1 MNGGERSRVCFLP
14 SVTLPANRRRGRQIP
29 SPIHQI
35 SAGAAEIGRA
45 RFRSKPNLLDTYRRI
60 IEYRIYEKKR
70 NQKNFL
76 ENPMRSGKSDGI
88 GEAFPRPCFIRK
100 FLISPVYFPNLSYL
114 CISSST
120 AESAPRTSQQQPAAA
135 RARQWPPH
143 LDSGAEHGPPPLK
156 LSAPARRVRPDPAP
170 LMLPAGP
177 QLAPATAC
185 DPHLARSSPLPAIFP
200 CGSQAWREEREVVS
214 ANGGGR

>member
-45 RFRSKPNLLDTYRRI
+45 RFRSKPNVLDTYRRV

-70 NQKNFL
+70 NQKKFL
-76 ENPMRSGKSDGI
+76 DNPMRSGKSDGI

-120 AESAPRTSQQQPAAA
+120 AESAPRTSQQQPVELELA
-135 RARQWPPH
+135 
-143 LDSGAEHGPPPLK
+143 SGHRIWILER
-156 LSAPARRVRPDPAP
+156 SMAPR
-170 LMLPAGP
+170 
-177 QLAPATAC
+177 
-185 DPHLARSSPLPAIFP
+185 RSSSLHLQGG
-200 CGSQAWREEREVVS
+200 CGRIQRH
-214 ANGGGR
+214 